1 MAPGELAA
9 KEGRFWMQGKSLALL
24 PLWRRAG
31 LRGRLLLDRERNSL
45 RLWVGKGEIAV
56 AKGNLPFS
64 RSEFLEQ
71 AKPVEVTIAGMPVV
85 ADVKEFS
92 TGSVGWYYS
101 GKTAIRVGEQPVN
114 VQVSVTITVIGSK
127 DLPKE

>member
-1 MAPGELAA
+1 
-9 KEGRFWMQGKSLALL
+9 
-24 PLWRRAG
+24 
-31 LRGRLLLDRERNSL
+31 
-45 RLWVGKGEIAV
+45 V
-56 AKGNLPFS
+56 AKGSLPFT
-64 RSEFLEQ
+64 RSQFLEQ

-85 ADVKEFS
+85 AEVKEFS

-101 GKTAIRVGEQPVN
+101 GKTAIRVGEHPVN